1 MGCEITI
8 YLPKNWYEDN
18 NFLGFA
24 LFYHH
29 VPLDYDHDLLNP
41 TLDLLMSHGNRFEYM
56 HRIWFSPEGK
66 KCFTNGVSIWP
77 WGFEKD
83 CTSCLDPELMVAY
96 FPQIAIS
103 SKYRSNRWNNFK
115 ASFEDPFECG
125 AKAAF
130 QVESC
135 GIHLIYNKAQDHS
148 QQSLQLF
155 NVKRSHDD
163 TEDYPHH
170 KR

>member
-1 MGCEITI
+1 MRREITI
-8 YLPKNWYEDN
+8 DLPKNWYEDN

-24 LFYHH
+24 LFYHR
-29 VPLDYDHDLLNP
+29 VPLDHDDDYIIRS
-41 TLDLLMSHGNRFEYM
+41 LDNLKFHLSISHGDQFEYM
-56 HRIWFSPEGK
+56 HNIWFTPNCK
-66 KCFTNGVSIWP
+66 VCFTNGYSSWSY
-77 WGFEKD
+77 GCDKD
-83 CTSCLDPELMVAY
+83 CTSCRDPALMVAY

-135 GIHLIYNKAQDHS
+135 GIHLIYNYAQIS
-148 QQSLQLF
+148 SSTKPSTIQCQKKS
-155 NVKRSHDD
+155 
-163 TEDYPHH
+163 
-170 KR
+170 